1 MARQKYHELFSGII
15 CNEDQKKFRDAV
27 MDDNNNFILV
37 DAVSGSGKTL
47 IAVACAKQ
55 LVANNYCN
63 SCVYVVPTTSEQEL
77 GYRPGTTSEKIADYM
92 VPLRQALMKIGEEP
106 DKVIAYSLD
115 DNFKDSNKWLI
126 ANSQVFLRGVN
137 FEKQVVIIDEA
148 QNFTVPQIKKII
160 SRNFDSSKIIVIG
173 SSNQIDI
180 DPNKSCFA
188 RLMNH
193 MEGFE
198 GYIKCELPISYRGK
212 LAMHIDKL

>member
-55 LVANNYCN
+55 LVTNNYCN

-115 DNFKDSNKWLI
+115 DNFKDSSKWLI

-193 MEGFE
+193 MEGFD

>member
-1 MARQKYHELFSGII
+1 MAKQKYHELFSGII

-27 MDDNNNFILV
+27 MDDENNFVLV

-47 IAVACAKQ
+47 IAVTCAKQ
-55 LVANNYCN
+55 LVSSGHYQ
-63 SCVYVVPTTSEQEL
+63 SCVFLVPTTSEQEL
-77 GYRPGTTSEKIADYM
+77 GYRPGTTAEKISDYM

-106 DKVIAYSLD
+106 DKVITNSLEE
-115 DNFKDSNKWLI
+115 NLKDSNKWLI
-126 ANSQVFLRGVN
+126 ADSQVFLRGVN
-137 FEKQVVIIDEA
+137 FENQVVIVDEA
-148 QNFTVPQIKKII
+148 QNFTIPQIKKII
-160 SRNFDSSKIIVIG
+160 SRNYDSSKIIVIG

-198 GYIKCELPISYRGK
+198 GYVKCELPISYRGK

>member
-1 MARQKYHELFSGII
+1 MAKQKYHELFSGII

-27 MDDNNNFILV
+27 MDDENNFILV

-47 IAVACAKQ
+47 IAVTCAKQ
-55 LVANNYCN
+55 LVSSGHYQ
-63 SCVYVVPTTSEQEL
+63 SCVFLVPTTSEQEL
-77 GYRPGTTSEKIADYM
+77 GYRPGTTAEKISDYM

-106 DKVIAYSLD
+106 DKVITNSLEE
-115 DNFKDSNKWLI
+115 NLKDSNKWLI
-126 ANSQVFLRGVN
+126 ADSQVFLRGVN
-137 FEKQVVIIDEA
+137 FENQVVIVDEA
-148 QNFTVPQIKKII
+148 QNFTIPQIKKII
-160 SRNFDSSKIIVIG
+160 SRNYDSSKIIVIG
-173 SSNQIDI
+173 SSSQIDI

-198 GYIKCELPISYRGK
+198 GYVKCELPISYRGK

>member
-1 MARQKYHELFSGII
+1 MAKQKYHELFSGII

-27 MDDNNNFILV
+27 MDDENNFILV

-47 IAVACAKQ
+47 IAVTCAKQ
-55 LVANNYCN
+55 LVSSGHYQ
-63 SCVYVVPTTSEQEL
+63 SCVFLVPTTSEQEL
-77 GYRPGTTSEKIADYM
+77 GYRPGTTAEKISDYM
-92 VPLRQALMKIGEEP
+92 VPLRQALIKIGEEP
-106 DKVIAYSLD
+106 DKVITNSLEE
-115 DNFKDSNKWLI
+115 NLKDSNKWLI
-126 ANSQVFLRGVN
+126 ADSQVFLRGVN
-137 FEKQVVIIDEA
+137 FENQVVIVDEA
-148 QNFTVPQIKKII
+148 QNFTIPQIKKII
-160 SRNFDSSKIIVIG
+160 SRNYDSSKIIVIG
-173 SSNQIDI
+173 SSSQIDI